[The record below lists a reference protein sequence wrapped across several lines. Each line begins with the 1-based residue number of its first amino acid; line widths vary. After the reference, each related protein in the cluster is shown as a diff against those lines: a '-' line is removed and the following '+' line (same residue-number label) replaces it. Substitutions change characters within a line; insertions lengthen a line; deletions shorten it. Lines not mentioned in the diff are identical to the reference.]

1 MASNAVAASILA
13 VTRLVLMVLFLLS
26 AWEQDYVRGNEQCL
40 NDDVVTV

>member
-13 VTRLVLMVLFLLS
+13 VIRLVFMVLFLLS

-40 NDDVVTV
+40 NDGAETV